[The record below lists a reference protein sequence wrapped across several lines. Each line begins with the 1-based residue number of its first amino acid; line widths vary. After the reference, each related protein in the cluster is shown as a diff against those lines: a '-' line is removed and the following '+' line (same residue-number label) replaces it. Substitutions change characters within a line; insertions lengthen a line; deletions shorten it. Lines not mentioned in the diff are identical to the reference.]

1 MRDQAGGNSSLA
13 AGVRA
18 GGVGRDDRH
27 ELLPRTES
35 SINYRD
41 DRWLDAAI
49 GRLLSTG
56 VLLAAAVVV
65 IGAVILLRQD
75 SQSFPA
81 YQHFRSEPS
90 QLRDVGAIARGAL
103 AGGATAIIQ
112 LGLVL
117 LIATPI
123 VRVTFS
129 AVVFVVERDPLY
141 VVITLIVLSVLMYG
155 LLHH

>member
-1 MRDQAGGNSSLA
+1 MRDEGGGNSGIA

-18 GGVGRDDRH
+18 GGGDEDHRD
-27 ELLPRTES
+27 ELPS
-35 SINYRD
+35 AGPSINYRY

-49 GRLLSTG
+49 GHILGVG
-56 VLLAAAVVV
+56 VLLAAAVVLM
-65 IGAVILLRQD
+65 GAIMLLWQD
-75 SQSFPA
+75 SQSLPA

-90 QLRDVGAIARGAL
+90 ELRDVGAIARGAL

-117 LIATPI
+117 LIATPV

-141 VVITLIVLSVLMYG
+141 VVITLIVLTMLAYG